1 MSQNNIKNLHQ
12 SQNKTSD
19 KNYDNKKLIEREIQ
33 NKYNEIN
40 KYTNYTKVLSDRH
53 QIANVQGNHQMQNG
67 TPQRSESAKLKEKQG
82 SVTNVYNQ
90 IAY

>member
-12 SQNKTSD
+12 SHNKNSD

-53 QIANVQGNHQMQNG
+53 QIVNV
-67 TPQRSESAKLKEKQG
+67 
-82 SVTNVYNQ
+82 
-90 IAY
+90 